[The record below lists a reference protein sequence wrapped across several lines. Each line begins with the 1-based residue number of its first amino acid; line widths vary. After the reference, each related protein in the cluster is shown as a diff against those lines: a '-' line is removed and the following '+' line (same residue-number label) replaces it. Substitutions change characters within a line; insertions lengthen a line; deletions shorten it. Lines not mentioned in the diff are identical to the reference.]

1 MLLNVNPSLDSQ
13 MSQPKFG
20 QVGQTKWAKMQILRF
35 LNFSTNLDYVIV
47 RAELKNWA
55 KFIC

>member
-1 MLLNVNPSLDSQ
+1 